1 MNAFYLVSAGN
12 ALNEGL
18 MIGRSL
24 KLFLIM
30 MAAGGVI
37 ALLFDFFRAVR
48 KATRTAYKEISY
60 AVHIEDVLFA
70 LLAFAIFILTVVVFN
85 DGEIRGYMIIGLV
98 CGILAYWAL
107 ISPVINKV
115 LFWIF
120 YAVLKILSAPF
131 KLCSRIK
138 KSLDKRKKTKEIA

>member
-1 MNAFYLVSAGN
+1 MNTIFLVSAGN

-24 KLFLIM
+24 ELFLIM

-48 KATRTAYKEISY
+48 KATKTAYKEVTY

-70 LLAFAIFILTVVVFN
+70 LLAFAIFIFVVVVFN
-85 DGEIRGYMIIGLV
+85 DGEIRGFMIFGLV
-98 CGILAYWAL
+98 CGILIYWAL
-107 ISPVINKV
+107 ISQIINKI
-115 LFWIF
+115 LFWIIYLLF
-120 YAVLKILSAPF
+120 KILSAPVRLVA
-131 KLCSRIK
+131 KIK
-138 KSLDKRKKTKEIA
+138 KMFEKRKNSKEK